1 MIWGS
6 SQLIQFP
13 KEAGIKRF
21 IAKKACCKEKAKN
34 IAGQS
39 FVNASER
46 PKHQSVQSQAH
57 TLEMLFEEIKYVT
70 HRSPQSP
77 KVEGWD
83 YLGKIYSQASFLQ
96 E

>member
-6 SQLIQFP
+6 SQLIQFL
-13 KEAGIKRF
+13 KQAGIKRF

-39 FVNASER
+39 FVNTSER
-46 PKHQSVQSQAH
+46 LKHQSVQSHAH
-57 TLEMLFEEIKYVT
+57 NKKMLFEEIKYVT

-77 KVEGWD
+77 KIEGWD
-83 YLGKIYSQASFLQ
+83 YL
-96 E
+96 